1 MRAAE
6 KCYCAGCNFL
16 RRQEWRVEVWKEGL
30 ERYEEMISKCKAEK
44 GEEYGRELEHFAIEQ
59 CEELL
64 RKQKQELDEIYT
76 DQWLREQGYE
86 RYRDE
91 NDSWE
96 IRNLRSKRENE
107 ESGVSEELV
116 IGERLS
122 ESYEQERVR
131 SDEEMEF
138 SSGEMHVAEQFD
150 EHNNFHF
157 DACGVY
163 HPEGGKSNSSESSN
177 INNSNNSNCHN
188 SSTSASDY
196 SSSTSASDKNS
207 STSSK
212 SHNSIF
218 GQRDAPAGTPFH
230 ETVTGWATFPF
241 DRGRWFN
248 SGGSERRPRRYGK
261 DIPFDRGKMEQRMDG
276 DWSQRVQ
283 ELEYSTTPMC
293 CA

>member
-1 MRAAE
+1 MSLSERVRWVEEEKCCGSREEICLRAAE
-6 KCYCAGCNFL
+6 ECYCAGCNFL

-30 ERYEEMISKCKAEK
+30 ERCEEMISKCKAEK
-44 GEEYGRELEHFAIEQ
+44 GAEYGRELEHFAIEQ

-116 IGERLS
+116 IELRLS

-138 SSGEMHVAEQFD
+138 SRDGMHVAELTEEQS
-150 EHNNFHF
+150 
-157 DACGVY
+157 DAAIGV
-163 HPEGGKSNSSESSN
+163 PL
-177 INNSNNSNCHN
+177 
-188 SSTSASDY
+188 
-196 SSSTSASDKNS
+196 
-207 STSSK
+207 
-212 SHNSIF
+212 F
-218 GQRDAPAGTPFH
+218 
-230 ETVTGWATFPF
+230 
-241 DRGRWFN
+241 
-248 SGGSERRPRRYGK
+248 RPK
-261 DIPFDRGKMEQRMDG
+261 
-276 DWSQRVQ
+276 
-283 ELEYSTTPMC
+283 
-293 CA
+293 AA